1 MTHYQALK
9 QLMPINLGPL
19 SDTDMRVEGALLDAV
34 VPDMLSLL
42 PEFFPSSIT
51 TALIAQ
57 WEAEYGVIPRAGSGF
72 EDRRRAVLAQYIRI
86 GSLTAAHFTALA
98 AALGYEITITEG
110 GETFVPFRAG
120 ISRAGDPVY
129 SAGALWVWTVTT
141 QNKPAAADIRSLFAD
156 LGPPHMRLEFAY
168 GGP

>member
-1 MTHYQALK
+1 
-9 QLMPINLGPL
+9 MPIDLGQVA
-19 SDTDMRVEGALLDAV
+19 DTDMRVEGALLDAV

-42 PEFFPSSIT
+42 PEFFPSSL
-51 TALIAQ
+51 TAALLPL
-57 WEAEYGVIPRAGSGF
+57 WEAEYGVIPRTGASF
-72 EDRRRAVLAQYIRI
+72 EDRRRAVLAQYVRI
-86 GSLTAAHFTALA
+86 GSLTKAHFTALA
-98 AALGYEITITEG
+98 AALGYEVTITEG
-110 GETFVPFRAG
+110 GDTFVPFRAG

-156 LGPPHMRLEFAY
+156 LGPPHMRLEFAF